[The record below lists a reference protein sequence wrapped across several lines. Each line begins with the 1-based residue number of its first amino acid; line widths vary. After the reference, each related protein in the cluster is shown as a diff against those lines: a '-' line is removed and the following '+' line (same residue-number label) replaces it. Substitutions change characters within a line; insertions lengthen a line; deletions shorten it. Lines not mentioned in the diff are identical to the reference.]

1 MVEMLKPY
9 GTIFITSERPLEPQF
24 EQYRIRIN
32 PLDMHHVMAFASLLI
47 SDSQSMSVEAAMIG
61 LPNLRFSDFSGRIS
75 VLEELEKVYHLT
87 IGIKTSDPQRL
98 IREARDLLLSADSKK
113 EYQKRRNFSVTD
125 TRQRKSS
132 RLLSGRK

>member
-1 MVEMLKPY
+1 
-9 GTIFITSERPLEPQF
+9 
-24 EQYRIRIN
+24 
-32 PLDMHHVMAFASLLI
+32 MAFASLLI
-47 SDSQSMSVEAAMIG
+47 SDSQSLSVEAAMIG

-98 IREARDLLLSADSKK
+98 IREARHLLLSTDLKN
-113 EYQKRRNFSVTD
+113 EYKKRRNFSVTD

>member
-1 MVEMLKPY
+1 
-9 GTIFITSERPLEPQF
+9 
-24 EQYRIRIN
+24 
-32 PLDMHHVMAFASLLI
+32 MAFASLLI

-61 LPNLRFSDFSGRIS
+61 LPNLRLSDFSGRIS

-98 IREARDLLLSADSKK
+98 IREARHLLLSADSKK

>member
-1 MVEMLKPY
+1 
-9 GTIFITSERPLEPQF
+9 
-24 EQYRIRIN
+24 
-32 PLDMHHVMAFASLLI
+32 
-47 SDSQSMSVEAAMIG
+47 MSVEAAMIG

-87 IGIKTSDPQRL
+87 IGIKTYDPQRL
-98 IREARDLLLSADSKK
+98 IREARHLLLSTDLKN